1 MLARKEEIYE
11 YDYEYEEEQKLPEQ
25 ERLEKKAEEPLF
37 KTVLN
42 TTLRSRCRILFL
54 VATLLAMLATV
65 GSGISASRGY
75 TLVEVQ
81 RQADQLE
88 QENERLNIEIAK
100 LRNPQRIKSIAE
112 SKLGMSVPQ
121 KTYFAHENP

>member
-1 MLARKEEIYE
+1 MLARKEEIHE
-11 YDYEYEEEQKLPEQ
+11 YGYEYEEEQMLPEQ
-25 ERLEKKAEEPLF
+25 ERLEKKAEEPIF

-42 TTLRSRCRILFL
+42 TTLRSRCRTLFL
-54 VATLLAMLATV
+54 VASLLAMLTTV

-75 TLVEVQ
+75 ALVEVQ
-81 RQADQLE
+81 QRADQLE

-112 SKLGMSVPQ
+112 SQLGMSVPK

>member
-1 MLARKEEIYE
+1 MLARKEEIHE
-11 YDYEYEEEQKLPEQ
+11 YDYEYEEEQMLPEQ
-25 ERLEKKAEEPLF
+25 ERLEKKAEEPIF

-42 TTLRSRCRILFL
+42 TTLRSRCRTLFL
-54 VATLLAMLATV
+54 VASLLAMLTTV

-75 TLVEVQ
+75 ALVEVQ
-81 RQADQLE
+81 QRADQLE

-112 SKLGMSVPQ
+112 SKLGMSVPK